1 MAETESEQAEATA
14 AVPRSRWKHWVGN
27 CEGLLAL
34 FCLIWLFRPGYI
46 SRGEIPWQLF
56 ITMALGFGFSIGGIR
71 FGGTLGRPAGLMA
84 LVCFSILMLIIL
96 VTSIPYFF

>member
-1 MAETESEQAEATA
+1 MDETEFEQAEATTP
-14 AVPRSRWKHWVGN
+14 VSRPRWKRWMGN

-34 FCLIWLFRPGYI
+34 FCLIWIFRPGYI
-46 SRGEIPWQLF
+46 SRGEIPWQLY

-71 FGGTLGRPAGLMA
+71 FGGTLGRPAGLVA
-84 LVCFSILMLIIL
+84 LVCLSILMLIIL